1 MRNVLALAAVV
12 VVAACAQLGAPREL
26 AYDRLSERDVTL
38 AAATLQNTLETG
50 DNHITVVWQNTVN
63 GHAGAT
69 TPVRTFVTD
78 SGCEAAVRLMVPQ
91 SRLTYNRSGLGGRHQ
106 AGRYGREW

>member
-26 AYDRLSERDVTL
+26 AYDRLSERDVGL

-50 DNHITVVWQNTVN
+50 DNQ
-63 GHAGAT
+63 GA
-69 TPVRTFVTD
+69 P
-78 SGCEAAVRLMVPQ
+78 S
-91 SRLTYNRSGLGGRHQ
+91 
-106 AGRYGREW
+106 